1 MSARQKD
8 FAKKL
13 IAWIII
19 IAMLVSF
26 VFAIIVV
33 VMQQARLGL

>member
-33 VMQQARLGL
+33 VMQQAKLGM

>member
-8 FAKKL
+8 FWKKF
-13 IAWIII
+13 IAWVII

-33 VMQQARLGL
+33 VIQQMKLGL